1 MNPDLPQ
8 WPTPAP
14 PAGEPNGQWAGP
26 AVIPAPT
33 RPTPA
38 DRTAA
43 LVHAVPPDHLVIV
56 IAPADAASNQAAF
69 DGFVRDL
76 LAHIRPDLRDRIVVL
91 ANVQAIG
98 GRPVVLTTG
107 SPT

>member
-1 MNPDLPQ
+1 MNPDPPQ
-8 WPTPAP
+8 WPGP
-14 PAGEPNGQWAGP
+14 PAGEPNGQWVGP
-26 AVIPAPT
+26 AVIPPPT
-33 RPTPA
+33 A